1 MNWENLK
8 DFIDGLPERHRDLL
22 HLVVNEEI
30 LEYGIEEKVFRM
42 SRADFENQYG
52 EDYSFD
58 DAELVLF
65 NNKVCEVL
73 VDMRNSRFSPG
84 FAGNLY
90 ETVCQDHELKVSYQI
105 KEPSLPMIVNLFQ
118 AAKSSNLSFR
128 ISSIIASPRRGHYS
142 IEDTNITFAQFLA
155 WSYRLPDCVHIE
167 AESNKNLSQLK
178 QLSNSFIFNISY
190 NLGFT
195 LKTIG
200 NIEEVCPRL
209 TRHRARRVNRIED
222 IEPPKRYY
230 IPEISSQY
238 FMARASRDPFIEFL
252 CYYHVMEYFFD
263 EVYKEDIIKN
273 VQDLITSPKFSAKRQ
288 KDVVTL
294 VERIQKKTLATK
306 QEYQINEQEALALTL
321 KKYIPNLDDIRDDLN
336 EIDSSLV
343 MYYRTHQVSFS
354 KGDEIDLTNIAN
366 DKLHSKIAARIY
378 KTRNSI
384 VHSKSN
390 DFRSKDRGI
399 YRPFKDEKEL
409 SLEIPLMQLLAES
422 IIIGSSKII

>member
-22 HLVVNEEI
+22 HLVVNEET
-30 LEYGIEEKVFRM
+30 LEYGIEEKIFRM

-52 EDYSFD
+52 DGYSFD

-84 FAGNLY
+84 FMGNLY
-90 ETVCQDHELKVSYQI
+90 ETVCQDHVLKVSYQI
-105 KEPSLPMIVNLFQ
+105 KEPSLPMIVNLFRV
-118 AAKSSNLSFR
+118 AKSSNLSFR

-142 IEDTNITFAQFLA
+142 IEDINITFAQFLA

-167 AESNKNLSQLK
+167 AESSKNLSQLK
-178 QLSNSFIFNISY
+178 QLSNSFMFNISY

-230 IPEISSQY
+230 IPEISSQ
-238 FMARASRDPFIEFL
+238 RLSRRKAI
-252 CYYHVMEYFFD
+252 CCC
-263 EVYKEDIIKN
+263 
-273 VQDLITSPKFSAKRQ
+273 S
-288 KDVVTL
+288 
-294 VERIQKKTLATK
+294 
-306 QEYQINEQEALALTL
+306 
-321 KKYIPNLDDIRDDLN
+321 
-336 EIDSSLV
+336 
-343 MYYRTHQVSFS
+343 
-354 KGDEIDLTNIAN
+354 
-366 DKLHSKIAARIY
+366 
-378 KTRNSI
+378 
-384 VHSKSN
+384 
-390 DFRSKDRGI
+390 
-399 YRPFKDEKEL
+399 
-409 SLEIPLMQLLAES
+409 
-422 IIIGSSKII
+422 